1 MEGWHPGI
9 VGLVAARLRE
19 RFDRP
24 AFAIALSEGGG
35 TGSGRSIPGA
45 DLGAAVRLAVSEGL
59 LVKGGGHGM
68 AAGVTLLH
76 ERLEDFRAFLER
88 HFVGDVAR
96 LRAETALEV
105 DATLSAGSITPE
117 LIDAL
122 AAAGPFGAGSPEP
135 VLALPLHRVV
145 DHGIM
150 GDGHCRVTLADRDG
164 SRIRAVAFRSAGTPL
179 ADGLAAARG
188 QLVHA
193 AGTLTLNRWGGG
205 QPRAELRL
213 VDAALVADQPA

>member
-1 MEGWHPGI
+1 M
-9 VGLVAARLRE
+9 
-19 RFDRP
+19 
-24 AFAIALSEGGG
+24 
-35 TGSGRSIPGA
+35 
-45 DLGAAVRLAVSEGL
+45 RLAVAEGL

-76 ERLEDFRAFLER
+76 DRLDDFRAFLER

-96 LRAETALEV
+96 LRADAGLAV
-105 DATLSAGSITPE
+105 DATLSAGTITPE

-135 VLALPLHRVV
+135 VVALPLHRVV
-145 DHGIM
+145 EHGIM
-150 GDGHCRVTLADRDG
+150 GDGHCRVTLAARDG
-164 SRIRAVAFRSAGTPL
+164 CRIRAVAFRSAGTPL

-188 QLVHA
+188 QLVHV

-205 QPRAELRL
+205 QPAGNCVSSMPRSSPISRPDPRQGQGLGWCRARPPSGARR
-213 VDAALVADQPA
+213 AARFRPSDRSPP

>member
-35 TGSGRSIPGA
+35 TGSGRSVPGV
-45 DLGAAVRLAVSEGL
+45 DLGAAVRLAVTEGL

-68 AAGVTLLH
+68 AAGVTLQR
-76 ERLEDFRAFLER
+76 ERLDDFRAFLER
-88 HFVGDVAR
+88 HCRDDVAR
-96 LRAETALEV
+96 LRSDAALAV
-105 DATLSAGSITPE
+105 DATLSAGAVTAD

-135 VLALPLHRVV
+135 LIVLPVHRVV
-145 DHGIM
+145 DHAVV
-150 GDGHCRVTLADRDG
+150 GDGHCRVTLAARDG
-164 SRIRAVAFRSAGTPL
+164 CRIKAVAFRSVGTPL
-179 ADGLAAARG
+179 AKGLAAARG

-193 AGTLTLNRWGGG
+193 AGSLTMNRWGG

-213 VDAALVADQPA
+213 VDAAPVTDRPAS